1 MIIKKDPGFT
11 LIELL
16 IVVAI
21 IAILAAIAIP
31 NFLAAQTRAKVS
43 RQKAGMASAM
53 TAVEAYAVDNSV
65 YPPMRYW
72 SSKWCYEFPIEVT
85 TPIAYMTSRPLD
97 IFDRYQSSPDVLPIK
112 YTKPGW
118 GYNNAFVVSNLL
130 AYYPKNFDNPDP
142 SATGTLEITSD
153 GQAPIKYGIWSQG
166 PNSIN
171 WSTSVEKQP
180 FFKTSWYDPTNG
192 VTSRG
197 FLVKLAGGMT
207 SP

>member
-1 MIIKKDPGFT
+1 MIKKHDSGFT

-43 RQKAGMASAM
+43 RQKAGMASAL
-53 TAVEAYAVDNSV
+53 TAVEAYQVDNTA
-65 YPPMRYW
+65 YPPCRL
-72 SSKWCYEFPIEVT
+72 SSGKWLFEFPIECT
-85 TPIAYMTSRPLD
+85 TPIAYITSRPTD
-97 IFDRYQSSPDVLPIK
+97 IFERYQTSGDVMPIR

-118 GYNNAFVVSNLL
+118 GYNSSGFQVSNIY
-130 AYYPKNFDNPDP
+130 AWYANSFDDP
-142 SATGTLEITSD
+142 AQGTYQVYSES
-153 GQAPIKYGIWSQG
+153 QAPIPFGVWGNG
-166 PNSIN
+166 PATLL
-171 WSTSVEKQP
+171 WTSDVDKQP
-180 FFKTSWYDPTNG
+180 FVKSSWYDPTNG
-192 VTSRG
+192 TISRG

>member
-1 MIIKKDPGFT
+1 MAKKNILGFT

-43 RQKAGMASAM
+43 KQKAGMATAV
-53 TAVEAYAVDNSV
+53 TAVESYAVDNSV
-65 YPPMRYW
+65 YPPCRINPG
-72 SSKWCYEFPIEVT
+72 KWLFEFPIECT
-85 TPIAYMTSRPLD
+85 TPIAYMSSRPTD
-97 IFDRYQSSPDVLPIK
+97 IFERYQTTGDWMPIR

-118 GYNNAFVVSNLL
+118 GYNNGFSVGNIYAWY
-130 AYYPKNFDNPDP
+130 AKNFDNPDP
-142 SATGTLEITSD
+142 SSAGTYQVYTESA
-153 GQAPIKYGIWSQG
+153 APIKYGVWGNG
-166 PNSIN
+166 PATLN
-171 WSTSVEKQP
+171 WTSDIDKQP
-180 FFKTSWYDPTNG
+180 FVKTSWYDPTNG
-192 VTSRG
+192 ITSRG